1 MKVIAPN
8 KLLAIYALV
17 NVALSC
23 VVAFIAGDVG
33 VYSLVAIFFFNSV
46 MFPTIFALGVND
58 LGPHTKTAS
67 SFIIMAIVGG
77 AIVPYVMGSFE
88 STALAFTVLIVCY
101 IVIAVFAI
109 SGYVVK
115 KAR

>member
-1 MKVIAPN
+1 
-8 KLLAIYALV
+8 
-17 NVALSC
+17 
-23 VVAFIAGDVG
+23 
-33 VYSLVAIFFFNSV
+33 
-46 MFPTIFALGVND
+46 LGVND

-101 IVIAVFAI
+101 VVIAVFAT

-115 KAR
+115 KGRLIEKTDLK

>member
-1 MKVIAPN
+1 
-8 KLLAIYALV
+8 
-17 NVALSC
+17 
-23 VVAFIAGDVG
+23 
-33 VYSLVAIFFFNSV
+33 

-88 STALAFTVLIVCY
+88 STALAFTVLIFCY

-109 SGYVVK
+109 KGHEVK